1 MKLLITRHPI
11 TKAIESGIIQGKEHS
26 QITEIGYKQIEKLI
40 QRLKKENIT
49 RIISS
54 DAVRAKLMSN
64 KILEHLNV
72 PIEYTGLIDE
82 KNYGEFSGKHKEKV
96 NWNLIIGDTFENQ
109 HIPKGENLIM
119 VRERG
124 RKFFREFI
132 EKYQKT
138 NETILMVSHAIFLQI
153 FIGDLLGMDIKNSQ
167 LKLLIDY
174 CSLTEI
180 DFNVKYELGLKLE
193 FLNEKNFLGD
203 LV

>member
-109 HIPKGENLIM
+109 YIPKGENLIM

-153 FIGDLLGMDIKNSQ
+153 FIGNLLGMDIKNSQ

-180 DFNVKYELGLKLE
+180 DFNIKYELGLKLE